1 MKNKLIIFLSI
12 LLVSIMV
19 AGGTFAWFTSS
30 PEASETK
37 AQMGIVKVNVIEKGL
52 ENIKIKN
59 DGTSDCYIRVRLVP
73 QWSDPS
79 LSISD
84 VNISIGGDWKK
95 EKDYYYYKKVLK
107 EGEVT
112 KDLIKSI
119 DFSTIEGATF
129 TLKVVAEGV
138 QTTYQAWKDVW
149 SIDKLPF

>member
-1 MKNKLIIFLSI
+1 MKNKLIVFSAI

-30 PEASETK
+30 PEASVNK
-37 AQMGIVKVNVIEKGL
+37 AQMGIIKVEVIKNGIGD
-52 ENIKIKN
+52 IKIEN
-59 DGTSDCYIRVRLVP
+59 DGTSDCYVRVRLVP

-84 VNISIGGDWKK
+84 VAISIGGDWKK
-95 EKDYYYYKKVLK
+95 ENDYYYYKKVLK
-107 EGEVT
+107 EVEVT

-138 QTTYQAWKDVW
+138 QTTYQAWEKVW
-149 SIDKLPF
+149 SINKLPF